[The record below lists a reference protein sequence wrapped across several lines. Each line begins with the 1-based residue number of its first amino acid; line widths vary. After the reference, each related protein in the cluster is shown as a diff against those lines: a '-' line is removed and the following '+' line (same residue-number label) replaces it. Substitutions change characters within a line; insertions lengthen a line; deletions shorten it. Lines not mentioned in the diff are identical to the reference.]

1 MKVIGLLFSFV
12 FFAINCKSETIGV
25 YNDLVHKLE
34 KLESLSI
41 DGLELFQKSQVIV
54 NSSSNTT
61 IDPFTS
67 NEFALKL
74 QEFIVNFEELGF
86 TEQTE
91 LVNLIK
97 KLGPNKYGLKY
108 LIESKEEFNG
118 LMHAIN
124 FYYDVLRD
132 KLNDMCANN
141 YCEIPEHLKINEE
154 EIEMLKK
161 VVLGYRKPIENI
173 QDDIVK
179 LEDYIKRNKL
189 TAETLNNL
197 ITEET
202 KKITIENEAECT
214 DTTCDESKYTTKKP
228 IYQAMYNVIFY
239 KKQLT
244 EVNKVIEVLEKRV
257 STLKKNE
264 AIVPLLQQ
272 IEALKAP
279 AATTEDQIPASGSSE
294 ETKQNTGN
302 ENAAGQG
309 TTKQDA
315 SKQPA
320 TGQPTAEQTG
330 TEQKVPTSAG
340 TTSSGTEPTNGEQTV
355 TEQTNVP
362 GTATKVA
369 EEPASPVAPAVQPLT
384 DEQKAAKIAELYAQI
399 KEIAKTIKFNLDGIF
414 VDPIELEYYKK
425 EKKNESCHLSD
436 SSCQTKKAPE
446 TVIPLNVRYPNGIGY
461 PLSEDVVYGKIAH
474 NDAETTYGD
483 LTNLDG
489 TPITEDLATNEDAR
503 KNLMKAIKKKI
514 EEKEK
519 KLVEL
524 KADYDTKLAAFNEQ
538 KAPFKTAADEF
549 HKTKFRNKLTTVIFD
564 NFKTKRT
571 EYMAKKAELENCE
584 YENAKKAINKLNKQ
598 LNYLQDYELRKEIV
612 NIEIEY
618 FSSKKSELQHNI
630 NKLSS
635 AVQAK
640 QNTLAASKDIPL
652 STLVEL
658 QIQKSLLTKQ
668 IEQLNKTEVSLN
680 KAHLKGKIYVPQT
693 YGKEG
698 KPEPYYL
705 IAIKKEI
712 DRLAKFIP
720 KIDDMIE
727 KEKQKMER
735 EHVATG
741 ESEPESSSSGNTA
754 GTSTQTQEQTQA
766 QNAQTTP
773 AAGAAAAPAAPAAP
787 APAEKATEATTKT
800 ETATEE
806 STEES
811 TEASTTQEGTTPT
824 SPVSE
829 EAQPTASET
838 PAEVPAPTPAAPAPA
853 AAEAAPAKPVM
864 TKLYYLEKL
873 KKFLTFSYSCHK
885 YVLLQNS
892 TINKDALSKYALT
905 PEEDKIRTLK
915 RCSELDVLLAIQ
927 NNMPTMYSL
936 YESIVDGLQN
946 IYTELYEKE
955 MVYHIYNLKD
965 TNPAIKA
972 LLVKSGV
979 IEPEPVAPTPVVPAV
994 PETTPVTSETTQVTS
1009 ETTSVQETPVQQ
1021 PSETTT
1027 PDAPK
1032 AQEAQE
1038 TQKAASPE
1046 GSDTNASKAPEVPS
1060 APAPAPAQPASPQSS
1075 STQPANTDASTKVR
1089 AESEDEMFVDDF
1101 ELDNF
1106 YKSYLQQV
1114 DGNNTQF
1121 INFIKSKKEL
1131 IKELNPEKV
1140 NQLYLDIAHLK
1151 ELLEHY
1157 YNRYYKYK
1165 LKLERLYQKHEQIA
1179 AANQKVKE
1187 VSILKARLLRRKRYI
1202 NGTFYVLPGFVNFF
1216 NKRREAEKQYVDNA
1230 IKNTDMLLKYY
1241 KARSKYFTSEAV
1253 PLKTLT
1259 KTSIDR
1265 EANYLKIE
1273 KFRAYTRLE
1282 LRLKKNINLGK
1293 ERISYVSGGL
1303 HRVFEEFKELLENKN
1318 YTGKSNSENAP
1329 EVFKAF
1335 EQYKELLPKGVTI
1348 PAPAVTPVVTPPVT
1362 PVPTPAA
1369 DTATNPP
1376 ANATTTPSADVPAS
1390 TVQSGEGESATQ
1402 VQGSSDNDDDDMDQ
1416 IGSAQSTDVQGTE
1429 TQEKDILEAFKNE
1442 GEYIYTKS
1450 LGNTYKSFKKHM
1462 LKEFT
1467 LITEDIINGLNYKLE
1482 KRNDFLDVLSYEL
1495 VLFKDVNT
1503 NKFVVKNPYQLLD
1516 NDKKDKQMVNL
1527 KYAIKG
1533 VSDDIE
1539 TVTDGIAFFNKM
1551 IELYKPQLN
1560 AVKEQIAALGNEAT
1574 DAEKKKYVP
1583 IFEDLKELYET
1594 ILEGA
1599 TEFSEL
1605 LQQKLEKYKIEK
1617 AGFDILMG
1625 NLETYIK
1632 IDEKLEDFIENAE
1645 KNKHIASV
1653 ALSNLNRSGLITED
1667 ESMKILA
1674 RMFNMDLLD
1683 VNDNHVC
1690 VNTQNIPEFGRCFKY
1705 DNGQEEWKCMLGYK
1719 KNNDKCEKVENP
1731 TCTEDNG
1738 GCYSKAECKET
1749 NDPKKIVCTCLDP
1762 TPNPYYDGIFCSSS
1776 GFMGLSIILI
1786 ITLIVFNLF

>member
-1 MKVIGLLFSFV
+1 MKVIGLLFSLA

-34 KLESLSI
+34 KLESLSVE
-41 DGLELFQKSQVIV
+41 GLELFQKSQVII
-54 NSSSNTT
+54 NAQSPDATINPFSDNT
-61 IDPFTS
+61 
-67 NEFALKL
+67 FAPKL
-74 QEFIVNFEELGF
+74 REFILKFEELGF

-97 KLGPNKYGLKY
+97 TLGPNKYGLKY

-141 YCEIPEHLKINEE
+141 YCEIPEHLKITEE

-179 LEDYIKRNKL
+179 LEDYIARNKVTATTL
-189 TAETLNNL
+189 TAL

-202 KKITIENEAECT
+202 NKITNDNEADCN
-214 DTTCDESKYTTKKP
+214 DNTCDEGKYTTKKP

-239 KKQLT
+239 KKQLA
-244 EVNKVIEVLEKRV
+244 EVKKVIEALEKRV
-257 STLKKNE
+257 STLKKND
-264 AIVPLLQQ
+264 AIKPLLQQ
-272 IEALKAP
+272 IEALKAL
-279 AATTEDQIPASGSSE
+279 AVTTEGEIPTAGSTE
-294 ETKQNTGN
+294 ETPQASSQASAGETVTEQVNT
-302 ENAAGQG
+302 
-309 TTKQDA
+309 
-315 SKQPA
+315 
-320 TGQPTAEQTG
+320 EQTG
-330 TEQKVPTSAG
+330 TEQ
-340 TTSSGTEPTNGEQTV
+340 TNVAETV
-355 TEQTNVP
+355 TEVTEGP
-362 GTATKVA
+362 TAPVVQALTA
-369 EEPASPVAPAVQPLT
+369 EE
-384 DEQKAAKIAELYAQI
+384 KAKKIAELYAQI

-425 EKKNESCHLSD
+425 EKKNESCHLSA
-436 SSCQTKKAPE
+436 SSCHTKKTPE
-446 TVIPLNVRYPNGIGY
+446 TVIPLNVRYPNGISY
-461 PLSEDVVYGKIAH
+461 PLSEDVVYGKIAR

-483 LTNLDG
+483 LTNVDG
-489 TPITEDLATNEDAR
+489 TPITEDLATNEHAR
-503 KNLMKAIKKKI
+503 KNLIKAIKKKI
-514 EEKEK
+514 EIGEQ

-538 KAPFKTAADEF
+538 KTPFKAAAEEF
-549 HKTKFRNKLTTVIFD
+549 HKTKFRNKLTNEIFEA
-564 NFKTKRT
+564 FKTKRT
-571 EYMAKKAELENCE
+571 EYMTKKAQLEDCE
-584 YENAKKAINKLNKQ
+584 YENAKQDINKLNKQ
-598 LNYLQDYELRKEIV
+598 LNYLQDYSLRKEIV
-612 NIEIEY
+612 NTEIEY
-618 FSSKKSELQHNI
+618 FSNKKAELQYNI
-630 NKLSS
+630 NRLAS

-640 QNTLAASKDIPL
+640 QNILVASKDIPL

-680 KAHLKGKIYVPQT
+680 KAHLKDKIYVPQT

-727 KEKQKMER
+727 KEKQKMEQ
-735 EHVATG
+735 EPVAIG
-741 ESEPESSSSGNTA
+741 ESEPASSSSGTESS
-754 GTSTQTQEQTQA
+754 GQTTQTTQA
-766 QNAQTTP
+766 SQP
-773 AAGAAAAPAAPAAP
+773 AAAASPSP
-787 APAEKATEATTKT
+787 APATPAKEATTKT
-800 ETATEE
+800 ETETATEG
-806 STEES
+806 TPA
-811 TEASTTQEGTTPT
+811 ASTTQGAQAAPT
-824 SPVSE
+824 AE
-829 EAQPTASET
+829 EVPTVEETQPTESET
-838 PAEVPAPTPAAPAPA
+838 PAEVPAPAATAAP
-853 AAEAAPAKPVM
+853 AAPAKPVM

-873 KKFLTFSYSCHK
+873 KKFLEFSYSCHK

-936 YESIVDGLQN
+936 YENVVDGLQN

-955 MVYHIYNLKD
+955 MMYHIYNLKD
-965 TNPAIKA
+965 TNPAVKA
-972 LLVKSGV
+972 LLIKAGV
-979 IEPEPVAPTPVVPAV
+979 IEPEPVTPTPVVPAV
-994 PETTPVTSETTQVTS
+994 PVAPVAPEIASETTPEAPVQETTQQAS
-1009 ETTSVQETPVQQ
+1009 QQESTPT
-1021 PSETTT
+1021 PEATT
-1027 PDAPK
+1027 PAAPK
-1032 AQEAQE
+1032 APEAPEAQETQE
-1038 TQKAASPE
+1038 TQKAASTGAE
-1046 GSDTNASKAPEVPS
+1046 AVQS
-1060 APAPAPAQPASPQSS
+1060 APAQPAPAQPVSGQSTSPEQGTS
-1075 STQPANTDASTKVR
+1075 VR

-1131 IKELNPEKV
+1131 IKALTSEKV

-1151 ELLEHY
+1151 ELSEHY

-1165 LKLERLYQKHEQIA
+1165 LKLERLYQKHEQIT
-1179 AANQKVKE
+1179 AANQKVRE
-1187 VSILKARLLRRKRYI
+1187 VSILKSRLLRRKKYI
-1202 NGTFYVLPGFVNFF
+1202 NGTFYVLPGYANFF

-1273 KFRAYTRLE
+1273 KFRAYSRLE

-1293 ERISYVSGGL
+1293 ERITYVSGGL
-1303 HRVFEEFKELLENKN
+1303 HHVFEEFKELLENKG
-1318 YTGKSNSENAP
+1318 YIGKSNPENAP

-1348 PAPAVTPVVTPPVT
+1348 PAPAVTPVVTPVVT
-1362 PVPTPAA
+1362 PSVAPVA
-1369 DTATNPP
+1369 DTTTTPP
-1376 ANATTTPSADVPAS
+1376 ANAPAKAAPTTE
-1390 TVQSGEGESATQ
+1390 GGESTQ
-1402 VQGSSDNDDDDMDQ
+1402 VIANNDNDDDDMDQ
-1416 IGSAQSTDVQGTE
+1416 IASAQSTE
-1429 TQEKDILEAFKNE
+1429 TQETDILDAFKNE

-1462 LKEFT
+1462 LKEFSI
-1467 LITEDIINGLNYKLE
+1467 ITEDIIAGLNYKLE

-1495 VLFKDVNT
+1495 ALFKDINT

-1560 AVKEQIAALGNEAT
+1560 AVNEQIAAIGKETNEN
-1574 DAEKKKYVP
+1574 DEKKKYAP
-1583 IFEDLKELYET
+1583 IFEDLKGLYET

-1599 TEFSEL
+1599 KEFSEL
-1605 LQQKLEKYKIEK
+1605 LQHKLENYKIEK
-1617 AGFDILMG
+1617 AGFDILMA

-1632 IDEKLEDFIENAE
+1632 IDEKLEDFVESAE

-1653 ALSNLNRSGLITED
+1653 ALNNLNRSGLITEG
-1667 ESMKILA
+1667 ESTKILA
-1674 RMFNMDLLD
+1674 KMFNMDAMDLLD
-1683 VNDNHVC
+1683 VKDNHVC
-1690 VNTQNIPEFGRCFKY
+1690 VNTTKIPEFARCFKH
-1705 DNGQEEWKCMLGYK
+1705 DNGEEEWRCILGYK
-1719 KNNDKCEKVENP
+1719 KNNDKCEKVDNPVCSEN
-1731 TCTEDNG
+1731 NG
-1738 GCYSKAECKET
+1738 GCDPKAECREEGE
-1749 NDPKKIVCTCLDP
+1749 PKKVVCTCLDP

>member
-1 MKVIGLLFSFV
+1 MKVIGLLFSLA

-34 KLESLSI
+34 KLESLSVE
-41 DGLELFQKSQVIV
+41 GLELFQKSQVIV

-61 IDPFTS
+61 VDPFTN
-67 NEFALKL
+67 NEFAPKL
-74 QEFIVNFEELGF
+74 QEFILKFEELGF

-97 KLGPNKYGLKY
+97 TLGPNKYGLKY

-179 LEDYIKRNKL
+179 LEDYIARNKVTATTL
-189 TAETLNNL
+189 TNL

-202 KKITIENEAECT
+202 NKITAKGEEDCD
-214 DTTCDESKYTTKKP
+214 DTTCDSNKYTTKKAV
-228 IYQAMYNVIFY
+228 YQAMYNVIFY
-239 KKQLT
+239 KKQLA
-244 EVNKVIEVLEKRV
+244 EVKKVIEVLEKRV
-257 STLKKNE
+257 STLKKND
-264 AIVPLLQQ
+264 AIKPLLQQ

-279 AATTEDQIPASGSSE
+279 AVTAEEQIPAAGSSDGNTE
-294 ETKQNTGN
+294 ETKQNT
-302 ENAAGQG
+302 
-309 TTKQDA
+309 A
-315 SKQPA
+315 SEPVTEQVN
-320 TGQPTAEQTG
+320 TEQTG
-330 TEQKVPTSAG
+330 TGST
-340 TTSSGTEPTNGEQTV
+340 GTEPTNTVETVTTV
-355 TEQTNVP
+355 TEGP
-362 GTATKVA
+362 S
-369 EEPASPVAPAVQPLT
+369 ASVVPAVPALT
-384 DEQKAAKIAELYAQI
+384 DEEKAKKIAELYAQI

-425 EKKNESCHLSD
+425 EKKNESCHLSA
-436 SSCQTKKAPE
+436 SSCHTKKTPE
-446 TVIPLNVRYPNGIGY
+446 TVIPLNVRYPNGISY
-461 PLSEDVVYGKIAH
+461 PLSEDVVYRKIAN

-483 LTNLDG
+483 LTNLNG
-489 TPITEDLATNEDAR
+489 APITEDLATNEQAR

-514 EEKEK
+514 EIEEQ

-538 KAPFKTAADEF
+538 KTPFKTAADEF
-549 HKTKFRNKLTTVIFD
+549 HKTKFRNKLTTEIFEA
-564 NFKTKRT
+564 FKTKRT
-571 EYMAKKAELENCE
+571 EYMTKKAQLEDCE

-598 LNYLQDYELRKEIV
+598 LNYLQDYSLRKEIV
-612 NIEIEY
+612 NTEIEY
-618 FSSKKSELQHNI
+618 FSNKKAELQYNI
-630 NKLSS
+630 NRLAS

-640 QNTLAASKDIPL
+640 QNILVASKDIPL

-680 KAHLKGKIYVPQT
+680 KAHLKDKIYVPQT

-712 DRLAKFIP
+712 DRLSKFIP

-727 KEKQKMER
+727 KEKQKMEQ
-735 EHVATG
+735 EPVATG
-741 ESEPESSSSGNTA
+741 ESEQGTSDNSSGA
-754 GTSTQTQEQTQA
+754 STQTQ
-766 QNAQTTP
+766 AQTAQTAQTSQP
-773 AAGAAAAPAAPAAP
+773 AAAPAAP
-787 APAEKATEATTKT
+787 APAENATETTTKT
-800 ETATEE
+800 ETATEG
-806 STEES
+806 
-811 TEASTTQEGTTPT
+811 TTQGTQAAGTTSTDATVPT
-824 SPVSE
+824 SPSPEAASTEE
-829 EAQPTASET
+829 EAQPTESET
-838 PAEVPAPTPAAPAPA
+838 PAETPAPAPTTPATPVVPAAP
-853 AAEAAPAKPVM
+853 AAPAKPVM

-873 KKFLTFSYSCHK
+873 KKFLAFSYSCHK

-936 YESIVDGLQN
+936 YESVVDGLQN

-955 MVYHIYNLKD
+955 MMYHIYNLKD
-965 TNPAIKA
+965 TNPAVKA
-972 LLVKSGV
+972 LLIKAGV
-979 IEPEPVAPTPVVPAV
+979 IDPEPEPVAPVVPEAA
-994 PETTPVTSETTQVTS
+994 QV
-1009 ETTSVQETPVQQ
+1009 TPVQQ
-1021 PSETTT
+1021 TTQETT
-1027 PDAPK
+1027 PEAPVQQTT
-1032 AQEAQE
+1032 QEASQQESTPTQETTPEVTTPEVTTPGTTASEPTTPAASEAPESQE
-1038 TQKAASPE
+1038 TQKAASTGAEAAQP
-1046 GSDTNASKAPEVPS
+1046 
-1060 APAPAPAQPASPQSS
+1060 APAGPAPAQSAPASPAAVSGQSAS
-1075 STQPANTDASTKVR
+1075 SEQGTAVR

-1131 IKELNPEKV
+1131 IKALTPEKV

-1151 ELLEHY
+1151 ELSEHY

-1165 LKLERLYQKHEQIA
+1165 LKLERLYQKHEQIT
-1179 AANQKVKE
+1179 AANQKIRE
-1187 VSILKARLLRRKRYI
+1187 VSILKSRLLRRKKYI
-1202 NGTFYVLPGFVNFF
+1202 NGTFYVLPGYANFF

-1273 KFRAYTRLE
+1273 KFRAYSRLE

-1303 HRVFEEFKELLENKN
+1303 HHVFEEFKELLENKN
-1318 YTGKSNSENAP
+1318 YIGKSNPENAP

-1348 PAPAVTPVVTPPVT
+1348 PAPVVAPTVTPV
-1362 PVPTPAA
+1362 A
-1369 DTATNPP
+1369 DTTTTPP
-1376 ANATTTPSADVPAS
+1376 ANAPAAAAPTTEG
-1390 TVQSGEGESATQ
+1390 GEGTQ
-1402 VQGSSDNDDDDMDQ
+1402 VTGSSDNDDDDIDQ
-1416 IGSAQSTDVQGTE
+1416 IASAQSTD
-1429 TQEKDILEAFKNE
+1429 TQETDILDAFKSE

-1462 LKEFT
+1462 LKEFS
-1467 LITEDIINGLNYKLE
+1467 LITEDIINGLNNKLE

-1495 VLFKDVNT
+1495 ALFKDINT
-1503 NKFVVKNPYQLLD
+1503 NKFIVKNPYQLLD

-1533 VSDDIE
+1533 VSDDID

-1560 AVKEQIAALGNEAT
+1560 AVNEQIAAIGKETNEN
-1574 DAEKKKYVP
+1574 DEKKKYAP
-1583 IFEDLKELYET
+1583 IFEDLKGLYET

-1599 TEFSEL
+1599 KEFSEL
-1605 LQQKLEKYKIEK
+1605 LQHKLENYKIEK
-1617 AGFDILMG
+1617 AGFDILMA

-1632 IDEKLEDFIENAE
+1632 IDEKLEDFVESAE

-1653 ALSNLNRSGLITED
+1653 ALNNLNRSGLITED
-1667 ESMKILA
+1667 ESTKILA
-1674 RMFNMDLLD
+1674 KMFNMDAMDLLD
-1683 VNDNHVC
+1683 VKDNHVC
-1690 VNTQNIPEFGRCFKY
+1690 VNTRNVPEFARCFKH
-1705 DNGQEEWKCMLGYK
+1705 DNGEEEWRCLLGYK
-1719 KNNDKCEKVENP
+1719 KVNDKCEKDNNP
-1731 TCTEDNG
+1731 TCTENNG
-1738 GCYSKAECKET
+1738 GCDSKAECRET
-1749 NDPKKIVCTCLDP
+1749 GEPKKIVCTCLDP